1 MPASVS
7 TEYIRPLIVILV
19 LVCTLGFIVNYF
31 PLIFTTEH
39 FVGAPYMCGDST
51 TRDSCMKAGGIWAAD
66 GRPSGCATDCTCC
79 MPNMKYTMT
88 VGYPEPTC
96 PASTESFTLTSANE
110 VADGTYL
117 PASSIPRNPDGTM
130 TDAGM
135 ATHVG
140 LLEGAAK
147 LPKSLTEDE
156 KKDAQTVYAYLSA
169 DEKALAAMKS
179 EFCYYNA
186 RYRYAV
192 TQFLQYATA
201 AAAPAKGSSSSA
213 APAAN
218 SPVADD
224 WLAALRTLA
233 RRMID
238 MLSIMTHITQRRMKE
253 YGEAGPEVA
262 KRNADLIMRLNA
274 LKDQKAG
281 LDKPTAEVD
290 VSERMMAYTKEKAR
304 ANRNLIALYSFLNLV
319 ALGMLFYVYR
329 AT

>member
-1 MPASVS
+1 MF
-7 TEYIRPLIVILV
+7 
-19 LVCTLGFIVNYF
+19 VCALGFAVNYL

-39 FVGAPYMCGDST
+39 FVGAPYTCGDST

-88 VGYPEPTC
+88 VSYPEPTC
-96 PASTESFTLTSANE
+96 PASTESFTLTSTNE
-110 VADGTYL
+110 VPDKTYL
-117 PASSIPRNPDGTM
+117 PASTSTSTSTIPRNPDGTM
-130 TDAGM
+130 TDAGLQ
-135 ATHVG
+135 THVG
-140 LLEGAAK
+140 QLEGAGK
-147 LPKSLTEDE
+147 LPKGLTEDE
-156 KKDAQTVYAYLSA
+156 KKDAQTVYAYLAA
-169 DEKALAAMKS
+169 DETALAAMKT
-179 EFCYYNA
+179 EFCYYNS

-201 AAAPAKGSSSSA
+201 AAPARGSSSSA
-213 APAAN
+213 APSN
-218 SPVADD
+218 NPTADD

-238 MLSIMTHITQRRMKE
+238 MLSLMTYITQRRMRD
-253 YGEAGPEVA
+253 YGDAGPEVA

-281 LDKPTAEVD
+281 LDKPSAEVD
-290 VSERMMAYTKEKAR
+290 VSERMMAFTKEKAR

>member
-96 PASTESFTLTSANE
+96 PASTESFTITSANE

-147 LPKSLTEDE
+147 LAKSLTADE

-169 DEKALAAMKS
+169 DEAALAAMKT

-201 AAAPAKGSSSSA
+201 AAPPAQGSSSA
-213 APAAN
+213 APAN
-218 SPVADD
+218 NPTADD
-224 WLAALRTLA
+224 WLTALRTLA

-238 MLSIMTHITQRRMKE
+238 MLSIMTYITQRRMTE

>member
-7 TEYIRPLIVILV
+7 TEYIRPLIVLLV
-19 LVCTLGFIVNYF
+19 FVCALGFAVNYF

-39 FVGAPYMCGDST
+39 FVGTPYTCGDST

-88 VGYPEPTC
+88 VSYPEPTC
-96 PASTESFTLTSANE
+96 PASTESFTLTSANQIP
-110 VADGTYL
+110 DKTYL
-117 PASSIPRNPDGTM
+117 PASSIPRNSDGAM
-130 TDAGM
+130 TDAGLQ
-135 ATHVG
+135 THVG
-140 LLEGAAK
+140 QLETAAK
-147 LPKSLTEDE
+147 LPKGLTADE
-156 KKDAQTVYAYLSA
+156 KKDAQTVYAYLAA
-169 DEKALAAMKS
+169 DENALTAMKT
-179 EFCYYNA
+179 EFCYYNS

-192 TQFLQYATA
+192 SQFLQYATA
-201 AAAPAKGSSSSA
+201 ATPAQGSSSA
-213 APAAN
+213 APSN
-218 SPVADD
+218 NPTADD
-224 WLAALRTLA
+224 WLAVLRLLA

-238 MLSIMTHITQRRMKE
+238 MLSIMTYITQRRMSE
-253 YGEAGPEVA
+253 YRDAGPEVA

-281 LDKPTAEVD
+281 LDKPSAEVD
-290 VSERMMAYTKEKAR
+290 VSERMMAFTKEKAR